1 MAPYIDL
8 EYIYIYTNDDKNKI
22 ILIHMVK
29 IKIFFGMLK
38 IKIFLQ
44 MSKIKIFLYTA
55 INIILLEFNVMSLT
69 RPM

>member
-1 MAPYIDL
+1 
-8 EYIYIYTNDDKNKI
+8 
-22 ILIHMVK
+22 MVK